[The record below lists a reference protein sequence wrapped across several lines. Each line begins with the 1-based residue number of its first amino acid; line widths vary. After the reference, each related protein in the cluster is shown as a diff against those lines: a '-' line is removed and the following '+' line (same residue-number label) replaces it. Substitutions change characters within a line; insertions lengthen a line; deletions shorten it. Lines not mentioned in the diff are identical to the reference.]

1 MLQTLKRR
9 LSEWGFVEPG
19 DYLLYADGE
28 NAQII
33 LERNNK
39 KHNLKEINTREK
51 LWRIMHETTNTT
63 GNPTNTEP
71 TKTPRD
77 IIEERKKEIQEK
89 NKGNQT
95 IYTEEE
101 TKKRITETMKRWI
114 KDDSKITDDIDDFT
128 EEQKYAFLLG
138 FRLAR
143 HSSAITMKRIAEAAL
158 DAGNKMDKYNQERIT
173 PMKRHR
179 QLFKK

>member
-1 MLQTLKRR
+1 
-9 LSEWGFVEPG
+9 
-19 DYLLYADGE
+19 
-28 NAQII
+28 
-33 LERNNK
+33 
-39 KHNLKEINTREK
+39 
-51 LWRIMHETTNTT
+51 MHETTNTP
-63 GNPTNTEP
+63 GNTTNAEP
-71 TKTPRD
+71 TKTTRQ
-77 IIEERKKEIQEK
+77 IVEERKKEIIEK

-114 KDDSKITDDIDDFT
+114 KNEKLISKDIDELT

-158 DAGNKMDKYNQERIT
+158 DAGNKMDQYNQERIT
-173 PMKRHR
+173 PTKRHR